1 MDVIEED
8 VIIEVSPNEYRILIS
23 VAKSTHRALNAEK
36 ELLMKFIQD
45 DTKTTIRFS
54 KTKIN
59 GTIKRSVKIT
69 GSTQNDV
76 DAARQRIKTI
86 GGGGNATSQPTHF
99 TCIRITD
106 NSIKL
111 NYSKFKEEVSKFDK
125 TTETHKRSFMKPE
138 KLHITFGVMRLNDD
152 ESRSKAQ
159 HILTDCV
166 EKIIRPIKDK
176 YEKVEFTAQGLE
188 LMKGKPTKAK
198 VVYAQIESE
207 SLQQIANA
215 ITKSFNESGL
225 GKRES
230 NEDAVKLHMTVM
242 NVKYVR
248 PKRVNSFDAAHIFE
262 QFKDFDFGHQI
273 VEQILLVDMK
283 ERDAD
288 GFYKCIAS
296 VDL

>member
-1 MDVIEED
+1 MTVCRQIWMLFRK
-8 VIIEVSPNEYRILIS
+8 I
-23 VAKSTHRALNAEK
+23 STHRALNAEK
-36 ELLMKFIQD
+36 ESLMKCIQD
-45 DTKTTIRFS
+45 DTKTTLRCS

-59 GTIKRSVKIT
+59 GTIKRSVEIR
-69 GSTQNDV
+69 GSTQSNV

-86 GGGGNATSQPTHF
+86 GGGNDNSQPTHF

-111 NYSKFKEEVSKFDK
+111 NYSKFKEEISKFDK

-166 EKIIRPIKDK
+166 EKMIRPIKDK
-176 YEKVEFTAQGLE
+176 YGKVEFTAQGLE

-215 ITKSFNESGL
+215 ITKSFVESGL

-248 PKRVNSFDAAHIFE
+248 PKRVNSFDAAHIFD
-262 QFKDFDFGHQI
+262 QFKDFNFGHQI

-288 GFYKCIAS
+288 GFYKCVAS